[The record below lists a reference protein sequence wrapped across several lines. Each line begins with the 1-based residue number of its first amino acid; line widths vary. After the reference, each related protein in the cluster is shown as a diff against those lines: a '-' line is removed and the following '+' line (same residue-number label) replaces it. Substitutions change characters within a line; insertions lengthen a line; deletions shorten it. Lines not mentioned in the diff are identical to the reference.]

1 MDVVAEIVAT
11 LNRWADEDLA
21 RITATHARLT
31 EQLALR
37 AVSTAGLVRPAHRYG
52 EGPRARRP
60 RGEPR

>member
-1 MDVVAEIVAT
+1 MVAAIVAT

-31 EQLALR
+31 ELLALR
-37 AVSTAGLVRPAHRYG
+37 SVSTAGLVRTTRRYG
-52 EGPRARRP
+52 EGPRAQRP